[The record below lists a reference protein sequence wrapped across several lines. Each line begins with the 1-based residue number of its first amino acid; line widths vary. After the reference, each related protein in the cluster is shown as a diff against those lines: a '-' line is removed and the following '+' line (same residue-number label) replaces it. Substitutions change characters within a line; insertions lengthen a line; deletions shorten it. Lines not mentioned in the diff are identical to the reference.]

1 MLYTRK
7 GDRGTSGLFGTK
19 ERFPKESP
27 VYEALGTLDE
37 LNALLGVCFAF
48 SKNKEVG
55 IVQQHLFIIQAE
67 IAGAQKNITQ
77 DKVEELERMTDAL
90 EAKIPPQGTF
100 VVSGSTKMS
109 ALFDYARA
117 VSRRAER
124 EVIKARHIRACSP
137 ATYAYLNRVSSL
149 LFALARQEAAEAG
162 VAEQAPRYE

>member
-27 VYEALGTLDE
+27 VYDALGTLDE
-37 LNALLGVCFAF
+37 LNALLGVCFAL
-48 SKNKEVG
+48 SKRKEVG
-55 IVQQHLFIIQAE
+55 AVQQHLFIIQAE
-67 IAGAQKNITQ
+67 LAGAKKSIIEEQVTQ
-77 DKVEELERMTDAL
+77 LEHMTDTL
-90 EAKIPPQGTF
+90 EAMVPHQGSF

-124 EVIKARHIRACSP
+124 EVIKARYISTCSP
-137 ATYAYLNRVSSL
+137 ATYAYLNRLSSL
-149 LFALARQEAAEAG
+149 LFALARHESAKAG
-162 VAEQAPRYE
+162 IVEQTPRYE